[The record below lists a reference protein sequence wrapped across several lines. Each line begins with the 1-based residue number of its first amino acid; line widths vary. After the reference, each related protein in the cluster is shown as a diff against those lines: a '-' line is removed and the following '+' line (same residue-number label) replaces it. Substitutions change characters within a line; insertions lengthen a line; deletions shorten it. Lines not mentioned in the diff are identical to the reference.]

1 MKTPLQ
7 EVILK
12 LQTFIQD
19 EIEHK
24 GDWEIPFENAK
35 HLAIEKLQ
43 YEEKIFMKFFVAGIM
58 LGKQDSDFDLDEE
71 FKKFINKNFTN

>member
-12 LQTFIQD
+12 LEKFIQD

-35 HLAIEKLQ
+35 HIAIGKLE
-43 YEEKIFMKFFVAGIM
+43 YEEKIFMSF
-58 LGKQDSDFDLDEE
+58 LSQE
-71 FKKFINKNFTN
+71 